1 MKNVSR
7 PTYSYLILVI
17 GLIVID
23 TLLAWISVG
32 ISQLISPAHPNGLPA
47 IVAVIALAAA
57 FMVVFTLWFGLYGAL
72 AAYVG
77 GIFGAS
83 LFGGISG
90 TVAIYLSFANLWM
103 VLVPLAAFRIF
114 DANVGIESGR
124 DLFHLVLFGAIL
136 NNIIA
141 AAWGAISLAVGGV
154 ITGNDI
160 MAVFVPWFAGNVI
173 FTIIIAPLVLIRFTP
188 HVAKS
193 KVFVKNYWF

>member
-23 TLLAWISVG
+23 TLLAWSSAAISH
-32 ISQLISPAHPNGLPA
+32 LISPTLPA
-47 IVAVIALAAA
+47 GVTVIALAAA

-77 GIFGAS
+77 SLFGAS
-83 LFGGISG
+83 LFGGMSG
-90 TVAIYLSFANLWM
+90 PVAIYFSFAALWM

-114 DANVGIESGR
+114 DANVGIESRR

-141 AAWGAISLAVGGV
+141 AAWGSISLAMGGI
-154 ITGNDI
+154 ITWSAI
-160 MAVFVPWFAGNVI
+160 MTAFVPWFAGSAI
-173 FTIIIAPLVLIRFTP
+173 FTIIIAPLVLSRFTP
-188 HVAKS
+188 RVEKS
-193 KVFVKNYWF
+193 KVFVRTYWF

>member
-23 TLLAWISVG
+23 TLLAWVSAG
-32 ISQLISPAHPNGLPA
+32 ISHLISPTLPA
-47 IVAVIALAAA
+47 GVAVIALAAA
-57 FMVVFTLWFGLYGAL
+57 FMVIFTLWFGMYGAI

-77 GIFGAS
+77 GLFGAS
-83 LFGGISG
+83 IFGGMSG
-90 TVAIYLSFANLWM
+90 SVALYLSLANLWM

-114 DANVGIESGR
+114 EANAAIESRR

-141 AAWGAISLAVGGV
+141 AAWGSISLAVGGV
-154 ITGNDI
+154 IGWNGI
-160 MAVFVPWFAGNVI
+160 MAAFVPWFAGNAI
-173 FTIIIAPLVLIRFTP
+173 FTIIIAPLVLSRYTP
-188 HVAKS
+188 RAEKS
-193 KVFVKNYWF
+193 KVFVRNFWF